1 MDSTIERRAREYTR
15 QIGGTCFLCGEP
27 IQAWRRSYAVVIA
40 RDPDQDQRE
49 HKTHLRCAEA
59 HSDEWV
65 PERVVGDLWR
75 ENKLTLVEHVDEVER
90 LRRVWNEKTAEPGLT
105 PRRRRARR

>member
-1 MDSTIERRAREYTR
+1 MTALLEHRTREYTR

-49 HKTHLRCAEA
+49 HKTHLGCADA
-59 HSDEWV
+59 HSDEWL

-75 ENKLTLVEHVDEVER
+75 ENELTLEQHVAEVDR
-90 LRRVWNEKTAEPGLT
+90 LRREWNE
-105 PRRRRARR
+105 RAAAQSS